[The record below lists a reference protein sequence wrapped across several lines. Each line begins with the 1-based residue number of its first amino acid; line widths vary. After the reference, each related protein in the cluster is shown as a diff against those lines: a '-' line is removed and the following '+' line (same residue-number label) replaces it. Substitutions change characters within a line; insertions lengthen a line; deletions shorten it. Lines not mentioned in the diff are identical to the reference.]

1 MDASEFYQFV
11 WDLKGESSRT
21 TKEEMI
27 ADFVETN
34 DAPVWA
40 AGITMIAGQKFSNN
54 GVAPTTAKKAFVK
67 AFAIDA
73 DRLDAEETD
82 AGTVTL
88 AVESILEDDG
98 VDLTEES
105 IVAVVEKLES
115 VSELSGDAQISR
127 LANVFA
133 TSYAPLVAF
142 GVLTDDLSIGVT
154 RKTIAKAVAGEYS
167 RDEIERARGLIPDS
181 VEFVEYVQSESVFP
195 PEVVVGRP
203 FEPMK
208 ASSKDLPSDVSDWA
222 AQLKIDGFRLLI
234 HVLENGDVQAYTR
247 NMEDVTYSIPELDEI
262 DWPDGE
268 FIFDCEAIAYE
279 DGEAKGYRATSE
291 RIGRKHGIGE
301 FTTDIHFEAF
311 DCIYANRD
319 VSDEPF
325 SHRFEML
332 EAYFPPHE
340 YTRILEVIEDLSDAQ
355 DMADTGGYE
364 GVIAKDMSA
373 PYKFDKRSHHWRKL
387 KLTDE
392 TVDLK
397 VVDFEVGSG
406 DDAGTLGRMTLE
418 TADGEFVGYVGNGW
432 TEAEQDEIWN
442 NQEKYHGMIAEIWFE
457 GFDKKLRFPVFQN
470 WRPHGE
476 ADSLE
481 RLKEIGNAY

>member
-11 WDLKGESSRT
+11 WSLKDEGSRT

-27 ADFVETN
+27 ADFVDQN
-34 DAPVWA
+34 APSVWK
-40 AGITMIAGQKFSNN
+40 AGITMIAGQRFSNN

-67 AFAIDA
+67 AFAMDEERVA
-73 DRLDAEETD
+73 DEETD

-88 AVESILEDDG
+88 AVERLLDEDG
-98 VDLTEES
+98 VELTDES
-105 IVAVVEKLES
+105 IVSVVEKLET
-115 VSELSGDAQISR
+115 VADLSGDAQVSR

-142 GVLTDDLSIGVT
+142 GVLTDDLAIGVT
-154 RKTIAKAVAGEYS
+154 RKTIAKAVAGDYS
-167 RDEIERARGLIPDS
+167 RAEIERARGLIPDS
-181 VEFVEYVQSESVFP
+181 VEFVEYVQSGEVFP
-195 PEVVVGRP
+195 PEVTVGRP

-208 ASSKDLPSDVSDWA
+208 ANSKDLPADVDDWA

-234 HVLENGDVQAYTR
+234 HVSGSEVKAFTR

-262 DWPDGE
+262 DWPVGE
-268 FIFDCEAIAYE
+268 FIFDCEAIAYD

-291 RIGRKHGIGE
+291 RIGRKHDISS

-319 VSDEPF
+319 ISDEPF
-325 SHRFEML
+325 SHRFDLL
-332 EAYFPPHE
+332 ESYFPSHE
-340 YTRILEVIEDLSDAQ
+340 YTRILSVISDLSEAQ
-355 DMADTGGYE
+355 DMAEKGGYE
-364 GVIAKDMSA
+364 GVIAKDMTA
-373 PYKFDKRSHHWRKL
+373 PYKFDKRSNFWRKL

-392 TVDLK
+392 TVDLT
-397 VVDFEVGSG
+397 VVGFEVGSG
-406 DDAGTLGRMTLE
+406 NDAGTLGRMELE

-432 TEAEQDEIWN
+432 TDAEQEEIWN
-442 NQEKYHGMIAEIWFE
+442 NQEKYYGQVAEIWFE

-481 RLKEIGNAY
+481 RLKEIGNTY